1 MIGIIADDITGAND
15 IGIMYAKANIMT
27 HVYPMEAWM
36 YQNDGMQPEVLVLD
50 THSRLDTPEEA
61 YNKVFQMTK
70 KLKEAGCARFI
81 NKTCS
86 VFRGNIGA
94 EFDAMLDALE
104 ASFAIVV
111 LAFPKNGRT
120 TLDGIHY
127 VHGKKLEESEFRND
141 PVHPM
146 HESNLL
152 HILQSQTPRRVGL
165 ITIDIIEQGS
175 SVIMAEIIRLKN
187 NGFNYLI
194 LDVRDQQSLQ
204 IIAQAVHQEPI
215 LCGSSALAE
224 ELALLEKPSAIQ
236 TGVTNQL
243 PELGRSAVLC
253 VAGSLMPQSAAQITY
268 AKGQGLPALELDSLL
283 LFDPSDRESHCD
295 QIIGEASNLLKEGRD
310 VLIHASNSPLK
321 VAATKVKGMELGF
334 DNTEVSE
341 LVSDA
346 LSDVIRSIVEE
357 TGQQRLLIAGG
368 ETSAAV
374 CAKLG
379 IGGLCIWQEIQP
391 GLPSC
396 LTLQKPERFLV
407 LKSGSFGSEPFFI
420 EAIEHLK
427 QT

>member
-15 IGIMYAKANIMT
+15 IGIMYAKANIIT
-27 HVYPMEAWM
+27 HVYPMEAWT
-36 YQNDGMQPEVLVLD
+36 YPSKGIKPEVLILD

-61 YNKVFQMTK
+61 YDKVFQMTK
-70 KLKEAGCARFI
+70 KLKEAGYARFI

-111 LAFPKNGRT
+111 LGFPKNGRT

-146 HESNLL
+146 DESNLV
-152 HILQSQTPRRVGL
+152 HILQSQTTRRVGL
-165 ITIDIIEQGS
+165 IPIDIVEQGAPILES
-175 SVIMAEIIRLKN
+175 QIAKMKQQ
-187 NGFNYLI
+187 GFNYII
-194 LDVRDQQSLQ
+194 LDVRDQQSLKV
-204 IIAQAVHQEPI
+204 IAQAVHHEPI

-224 ELALLEKPSAIQ
+224 ELALLEKPNIAN
-236 TGVTNQL
+236 TGSTNQL

-253 VAGSLMPQSAAQITY
+253 AAGSLMPQSAAQIVY
-268 AKGQGLPALELDSLL
+268 AKKQGLPALELDSLL
-283 LFDPSDRESHCD
+283 LFDPSERKSHCD
-295 QIIGEASNLLKEGRD
+295 NIIDDASRLLKEGHD

-321 VAATKVKGMELGF
+321 VAATKVRGAELGF

-346 LSDVIRSIVEE
+346 LSDVIRSVVEE

-374 CAKLG
+374 CTKLG

-396 LTLQKPERFLV
+396 LTLQTPERFLV